1 MMRVRVRYWG
11 LSRPPLIAA
20 ALSVM
25 LVACGG
31 AAADRA
37 AKNGA
42 TSIFLIDSVEVV
54 ETDSVFVA
62 RPNSIAVDA
71 SGRVYVSDGSV
82 KRVLRVERDG
92 SGLAPITRVGG
103 GPGEVQRPRC

>member
-1 MMRVRVRYWG
+1 MMRVRVRYWR
-11 LSRPPLIAA
+11 LRRPPLIAA

-37 AKNGA
+37 EKKGA
-42 TSIFLIDSVEVV
+42 TSITLIDSVEVV

-62 RPNSIAVDA
+62 RPNSITVDGAVDQPPRQNA
-71 SGRVYVSDGSV
+71 DLLVGIKNALRIVDVPVGAARLARP
-82 KRVLRVERDG
+82 KR
-92 SGLAPITRVGG
+92 
-103 GPGEVQRPRC
+103 RP

>member
-11 LSRPPLIAA
+11 LSNTPLIAA

-37 AKNGA
+37 ANDGA
-42 TSIFLIDSVEVV
+42 TSITVIDSVEVV

-62 RPNSIAVDA
+62 RPNSIVVDGFGRSTLA
-71 SGRVYVSDGSV
+71 S
-82 KRVLRVERDG
+82 K
-92 SGLAPITRVGG
+92 
-103 GPGEVQRPRC
+103 

>member
-11 LSRPPLIAA
+11 LSNTPLIAA

-37 AKNGA
+37 EKNGA
-42 TSIFLIDSVEVV
+42 TSITVIDSVEVV

-62 RPNSIAVDA
+62 RPNSIAVDGFGRSTLA
-71 SGRVYVSDGSV
+71 S
-82 KRVLRVERDG
+82 K
-92 SGLAPITRVGG
+92 
-103 GPGEVQRPRC
+103 